1 MDADDLSQLE
11 SSPTAEEKAPETLL
25 GGHKAV
31 SFLKSQATMLALATP
46 DLRLGGL
53 PTNKHWDAAMFL
65 CGYFKKHNRH
75 EPSRHFEIVLP
86 GVQQ

>member
-11 SSPTAEEKAPETLL
+11 SSPTEEEKAPETLL

-31 SFLKSQATMLALATP
+31 SFLKIQATMLALATP

-53 PTNKHWDAAMFL
+53 PTNKH
-65 CGYFKKHNRH
+65 
-75 EPSRHFEIVLP
+75 
-86 GVQQ
+86 